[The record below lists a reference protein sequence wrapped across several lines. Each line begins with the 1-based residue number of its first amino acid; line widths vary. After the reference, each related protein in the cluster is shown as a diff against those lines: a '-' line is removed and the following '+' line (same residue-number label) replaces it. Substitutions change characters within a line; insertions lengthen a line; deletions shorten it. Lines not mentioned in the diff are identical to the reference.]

1 MDDITTKEVKFVND
15 PKNLSALAKI
25 HEMSNKAK
33 ERRPRKSPTHINHI
47 RYEANLKIDNNQ
59 DESNFA
65 RRKNHFSTMRYP
77 VLNILKS
84 EGIRK
89 NYINKNEKADT
100 KGAKIE
106 YVWDKNLNKLV
117 EKKVPNKYGLD
128 KIEEKEEKDESKNT
142 KTSEKG
148 EILKKLK
155 DYKKSK
161 ETDSGKKT
169 DIVYEKRVV
178 KEGEI
183 EDENNLEER
192 LYLVIDYASK
202 GDLFYYI
209 KVSGG
214 FKELYAKVIFKKILE
229 DIQYCHQKNIC
240 HLDIKIA
247 NILLNENFDPKIAD
261 FGLSQEIADS
271 DGIPF
276 KKIGFVGTPSYMCPQ
291 MLENVPYLGIDADIF
306 SLGCILFNLVTGNG
320 GFGSS
325 YKKDD
330 FYTKI
335 KNKNYQVYWNN
346 IQSIIPKCSD
356 LSEEF
361 KDLYLRMVSYNPMKR
376 PRINEILN
384 DPWMKEINEMN
395 EEQLNELNQE
405 IAEEFMRLENKMN
418 SSNEMSQSSQN
429 TENMEDDVISRG
441 MDLDKTF
448 GDNIVIKKIKK
459 GDKFAN
465 HSIKIKGNIDPIHF
479 MNLLMGKIKIKYE
492 DDCIFEIE
500 NEEKLK
506 LEIIFEIIGYIGT
519 AFVLLS
525 FLMTSVVRLRVL
537 NTIGS
542 LVSLVY
548 LLIRHAYPTAFM
560 NAALVVINVIHLA
573 RMYNQKAVFALMA
586 ADIRDSCVTFFIEK
600 NKFYELFQ
608 TKFNKF

>member
-1 MDDITTKEVKFVND
+1 MEN
-15 PKNLSALAKI
+15 
-25 HEMSNKAK
+25 NKP
-33 ERRPRKSPTHINHI
+33 RRI
-47 RYEANLKIDNNQ
+47 IDN
-59 DESNFA
+59 
-65 RRKNHFSTMRYP
+65 KY
-77 VLNILKS
+77 
-84 EGIRK
+84 
-89 NYINKNEKADT
+89 YIKKRIGH
-100 KGAKIE
+100 GAQGEIF
-106 YVWDKNLNKLV
+106 LV
-117 EKKVPNKYGLD
+117 EKNDDINEFIVKIIKRNQIKPQD
-128 KIEEKEEKDESKNT
+128 KKNFSNEIEV
-142 KTSEKG
+142 
-148 EILKKLK
+148 LKKLK
-155 DYKKSK
+155 NEEKKYVPYLF
-161 ETDSGKKT
+161 DSGSGYLK
-169 DIVYEKRVV
+169 

-183 EDENNLEER
+183 EDENSLEER

-335 KNKNYQVYWNN
+335 KNKNYQVYWSN
-346 IQSIIPKCSD
+346 IQSLIPKCSD

-405 IAEEFMRLENKMN
+405 IAEEFMKLEDKMN

-492 DDCIFEIE
+492 DECIFEIE

-506 LEIIFEIIGYIGT
+506 LEIIFEIKQKYEIDDVQLNNENNICLIKIKIYEDEEGGYLINFIKVKGT
-519 AFVLLS
+519 IEDYYERFLS
-525 FLMTSVVRLRVL
+525 IKDIIKEIL
-537 NTIGS
+537 N
-542 LVSLVY
+542 
-548 LLIRHAYPTAFM
+548 
-560 NAALVVINVIHLA
+560 
-573 RMYNQKAVFALMA
+573 
-586 ADIRDSCVTFFIEK
+586 
-600 NKFYELFQ
+600 
-608 TKFNKF
+608 